1 MAGEIPPKLKSVNV
15 DRKGGKQGRKEAREE
30 GREEG
35 NRWRKMAS
43 TSVAFLTVH
52 ILMFPH

>member
-30 GREEG
+30 GRKG
-35 NRWRKMAS
+35 GRKQMEKDG
-43 TSVAFLTVH
+43 
-52 ILMFPH
+52 

>member
-30 GREEG
+30 GRKGGMKQMEKDG
-35 NRWRKMAS
+35 
-43 TSVAFLTVH
+43 
-52 ILMFPH
+52 

>member
-30 GREEG
+30 GRKETDGE
-35 NRWRKMAS
+35 RWLAPLWLS
-43 TSVAFLTVH
+43 SQYTY
-52 ILMFPH
+52 